1 MGKHFYAHND
11 IFLQSNHPPATTSR
25 PVTNMNNNNNNN
37 NNNFSTTNEVPRSS
51 AMDLALQE
59 MIAPKTGI
67 NSSQQQQ
74 HHQSTKGTESPSS
87 WDAKKTDNMTSW
99 YSSWRSQDLLQASIA
114 STEDSAD
121 TATRT
126 GSIDNAEK
134 QKSSNAKEGKS
145 LRIEEREILSPLLQ
159 SASYADELENQ
170 PDERKRQAFAAKR
183 RIHAQEHSI
192 YDIYDNI
199 LSEVEDSEEVA
210 QHHQIPAAQDSAPT
224 NRAQAP
230 TYRDILYLLSL
241 SLEFGQKEDRGIQRM
256 KRKPVA

>member
-1 MGKHFYAHND
+1 MCY
-11 IFLQSNHPPATTSR
+11 S
-25 PVTNMNNNNNNN
+25 NNNN

-67 NSSQQQQ
+67 NSSQQQ
-74 HHQSTKGTESPSS
+74 HHQSTNGTESPSS

-114 STEDSAD
+114 STEDSVD

-126 GSIDNAEK
+126 GTCSIDNTEK
-134 QKSSNAKEGKS
+134 QKSSNAKEGQS
-145 LRIEEREILSPLLQ
+145 LLIEEREIISPLLQ

-170 PDERKRQAFAAKR
+170 PDERKRQTFAAKR

-192 YDIYDNI
+192 YAIYDTI
-199 LSEVEDSEEVA
+199 LSEVEDCEEVA
-210 QHHQIPAAQDSAPT
+210 RHHQIPAAQDSAPT

-241 SLEFGQKEDRGIQRM
+241 TLEFGQKRTE
-256 KRKPVA
+256 